1 MADTNRISTLIEN
14 QLPEFISTEYEN
26 FSKVVE
32 KYYEQLEV
40 RGQPVDVIQNITK
53 YRDIDFYE
61 KNLLKESTTLSVAI
75 DENASTLVVED
86 ATSFPKDNGYIK
98 IADEI
103 LFYQG
108 RTDTEFLN
116 VSRGVSGNTKL
127 GDLYESSTFVTTQS
141 APHGVGSNVQN
152 ISNLFLYAIVKN
164 FESDLLAAFPEKY
177 LKNAVDKRTLIKNIS
192 DFYKAKGTDKSI
204 KFIFN
209 TLISTDPLEVPEV
222 VNPSDFV
229 FKASTSDWVTTYSLK
244 VKVLSGN
251 VADIVGEQVIQDLDP
266 FDNSVGYASAF
277 VDNVFSINTID
288 GESLY
293 EVVLDTATLN
303 NTFSV
308 ASKTTLLKQVSG
320 SQGKGSRV
328 NVDSTLGWSKTGRF
342 LIGNEEFTY
351 LDKNVSQFVVESRS
365 ASNVHQPGAPVYS
378 FSTVTSGDVK
388 LLVLGVLY
396 NLSPKAALPYS
407 EVGDRLEI
415 KDSGFESRDPI
426 LFNKEDNQYIWDF
439 NNPNVSYTN
448 GLISSKLGDLNKNIS
463 AIYADENYYYICSS
477 SFPGRD
483 VLQTGNWDLRDQKT
497 LRLIRRAP
505 ETITESY
512 STTQR
517 DVGILVDGTLAFSHR
532 DFDQVIFGQIES
544 FNVDQQGDAYQDP
557 PFVLIDDVPGK
568 AVARLSGQVVDR
580 IESLDSSTYSG
591 NPEITITSGRNGTG
605 EAVVTFGR
613 ITSIKLTNAGEYY
626 STPPR
631 VVITD
636 TRGRGRFAN
645 YEAILND
652 DGTIKEFQMLDEGK
666 FYTKG
671 NVQVSIIPVGFGAVA
686 STNVVTWTKDRYN
699 KLQDELDNNNGYAF
713 VNYNSTRG
721 YGYGVTASPTRLRA
735 EKSDNG
741 STHSPILGFAYDGN
755 PIYGPYGF
763 SDPLDKDSAVSR
775 IRSGYHLNT
784 SRSGGPSQEIYP
796 LGTFIEDYEWRPST
810 DTGKLEVDENNGRF
824 CVTPEF
830 PRGRYCY
837 FMSIDGDGNPAFPY
851 ILGRSYYS
859 LPVDSNYNADLTQED
874 IPGFVQRLKVTSDAV
889 NGGDVIC
896 QINST
901 LDGNVSGVNIID
913 SPDTFRVNNDFIVND
928 YSTEGRDAAA
938 KVSSVIGK
946 NVTSIESKSLN
957 PPAQSKEVN
966 LIGLTATCYL
976 FEGDVITQV
985 GSDYTGV
992 VIGDVSNSTSF
1003 TISNVTGTFKEGA
1016 LLNSDSDIISILTT
1030 IDAVYTSGS
1039 TILLSDGDED
1049 TLATGRILEPVVNQ
1063 NSIKVEVLSGEFAIP
1078 EDATKE
1084 YFLQSTTLGDSV
1096 GNQLVSTRALS
1107 KNLDVFSVNTDVAM
1121 LTTSE
1126 PHNVGVGNEVTVDII
1141 PDEAQ
1146 TTTDYYVRKRFYQEL
1161 VLNEPGFGSSL
1172 KDTGIGK
1179 IDILNGGLGYS
1190 FPVGAVY
1197 NDVELIFFD
1206 QSKVRNGIG
1215 RPGDEDNARANIT
1228 IIADGSYGSVTK
1240 IEIIN
1245 KGENYIKG
1253 DLLTVADADLNRNPA
1268 ELSTQRLVAE
1278 VDHVGFAELNTDL
1291 YLNSVNKLSEND
1303 LIKID
1308 SEILKVVSIDSAN
1321 RIVQVLRG
1329 QEGTQIVN
1337 HYNGARVE
1345 SYNGVYRFNEDSRPL
1360 GEGINNPYVI
1370 SYDENT
1376 QRIVLAW
1383 DYASTSPIQ
1392 VTQSSVFQDDS
1403 TPRKSINIASIEPG
1417 ENRLEFSTL
1426 QDFSEFGTNVNIR
1439 IQKYYRYKFDTS
1451 HVSMLGVYLDFSASN
1466 NYNIFT
1472 EEKEVSGVQPGNA
1485 GSYVAITLGFG
1496 PNIPGVDRERFPVFF
1511 DTYYYF
1517 IKAGSDVNTDQAY
1530 LRVIDDPLTG
1540 KKDVLFTTPTKIVY
1554 GFGEIPEYEG
1564 RGELSYT
1571 TTAGFAE
1578 GKINSASLSN
1588 LGFGYKRLPIIEG
1601 VRVSDNNEPILE
1613 VFRDSITQSI
1623 IGIQVVEGGKGYV
1636 SPKAIVTNG
1645 DGTGARFN
1653 VVHDNGKILRVEVLD
1668 GGKGFTY
1675 DPVVS
1680 VYESAVTAYF
1690 ESSTIGQ
1697 PKDISIIQN
1706 GGSFH
1711 RDESIRS
1718 SYTSH
1723 LVCRIKELTDRPMP
1737 VGGRVEQRDAQD
1749 RLIFSARVS
1758 LNGYR
1763 KGSNILR
1770 LYQTKGVIDPELEL
1784 TADRGLTRVEVL
1796 DSFSTEFEPDI
1807 RSYYDNI
1814 GRFQSDRG
1822 KVGAST
1828 QRLPDSY
1835 YYQDFSYSIKSKTPI
1850 EIWRDL
1856 IKQTVH
1862 PAGFQLFGEVV
1873 IDSEQAV
1880 PMPKEQTPLT
1890 SVTYIEL
1897 PAKIAASEYKK
1908 TQVISSFVNVSSTNV
1923 RRGLGTVAINEYDT
1937 EGILSRELVLG
1948 EPFDGRY
1955 ATSADYV
1962 GSIRAITLPGDDN
1975 YANGSGTFA
1984 FTSVGTAFSVPTG
1997 EYGHWIK
2004 FKHISNSRN
2013 QPANGAYGGLGS
2025 TNNPPQA
2032 WDSNDNYN
2040 IFGNDEYET
2049 NSAGVFD
2056 ISKIFVMSIG
2066 YMHEFGT
2073 YPEDVNNI
2081 GNPEFGAFIRSSE
2094 PDFSKIAYN
2103 WKVGDQ
2109 VTFLVNAAT
2118 FVTVEITEVDAPAYS
2133 PTKGV
2138 IGDGNVLGTR
2148 KFNLFDKK
2156 TNLPYS
2162 PFNDQELFVTL
2173 NGVAQ
2178 EPGRS
2183 YRIVGSTIEFT
2194 NAPLGPQYPP
2204 TGENPDDIYTTE
2216 PTKFVCKS
2224 FKFKQD
2230 NYNTRYLKKIR
2241 DISPAFDGLRDE
2253 FPIYW
2258 EDGSIVKTDSNEN
2271 LLVFING
2278 ILQSAKE
2285 SVNEPLGNAYYI
2297 RRSDIATVTDS
2308 IVFSEPPRNF
2318 ADDIDPV
2325 PVQLDQ
2331 RESFF
2336 AYGVGNYDRY
2346 KIDDRLIPYRG
2357 TGPYLMFGEVDNR
2370 VKNVSDPEFVLVF
2383 VNGVLQAPDTYILN
2397 GPNIQFSGP
2406 LTKFVAETGE
2416 EVYDNVEMISLYG
2429 RNVPKTLTLYDFDRF
2444 SFRNEIVIDVELEDF
2459 GNAQGQVEYL
2469 AWQNSYT
2476 AFNPAVDKL
2485 LFTYDQNDEPQL
2497 IGKLQKIEFLE
2508 LVDGTTTG
2516 FTKPDVAAKKIR
2528 ITALNADNMIFDV
2541 NSFSPSANSDDES
2554 NSIRSIS
2561 ISENRDFSD
2570 AIGFNISNSVYSINW
2585 AYSVNDEGE
2594 RILIRDVASWLSGT
2608 EKGDEAYYEVF
2619 DLLADLLPG
2628 DQIQVDGEAEYR
2640 DVLAIPDTVQGRNF
2654 RLDTSAKYDH
2664 YGTIE
2669 VSNYNGIT
2677 RGEGLSVTTTIT
2689 DGVVTTVGFSD
2700 LEWNKRDLKLFF
2712 DTGILLQP
2720 TAYQYYN
2727 PPFIKFVPVDG
2738 NGGGAKAE
2746 VLVVGGQILDI
2757 KLIDGGSGYTQP
2769 PKAVVSRGYN
2779 VLRRPERLIST
2790 SYALEIGTK
2799 VSVAQSANT
2808 ITTQI
2813 TISGDGSVSNVFSI
2827 VSFGISG
2834 SVTPVQGD
2842 EIVEHIWPAAEEVG
2856 DEFIPLQG
2864 ETTSRRE
2871 EFGPRDLLA
2880 SNLIKNETLITCT
2893 IKGDVESI
2901 SNISP
2906 ALVGYGNNSAVD
2918 QIIVGIDKVITTP
2931 LAYFRGLKS
2940 GIGAFLDADLSPT
2953 ATIMYV
2959 NSTQLFASSGN
2970 LQVGR
2975 EVVGYGRKLGDRF
2988 LDLKRGLQGTLP
3000 QQHFAGDYFRTM
3012 PEVRII
3018 EAGPRTIVTTSE
3030 VSRSEYVETTL
3041 TAQMQITAEATILDG
3056 PSQPPIEIQ
3065 TFKEFSAEFDEGRVV
3080 TIVEV
3085 SAQIAERVVTLTEK
3099 SVASSGE
3106 SVSAGVNVVQSITD
3120 VTMPADE
3127 QGVTQINEQFQIQLD
3142 PSIIEIGK
3150 EILIKP
3156 DASTPQVRMSE
3167 SVISLASTF
3176 SVTREDV
3183 DQSSVAMPEQE
3194 FLDVLTEQFQIQL
3207 EPSIVNVGKEVII
3220 KPDASTPQVRMSE
3233 SVVSVAVVAGE
3244 TIDAHS
3250 VAVPEQ
3256 EPLDLLTEVV
3266 QVVLTHEVVVT
3277 AEPMAIP
3284 TLSSTIVDMG
3294 ATSVETASQI
3304 NLTEIST
3311 IAETTRVI
3319 SSIVENTI
3327 YNGNLEIAPVSAPPG
3342 TDPGGL
3348 NSPIPVA
3355 SILGTETAIVARMH
3369 GTATEVVITANHL
3382 PLVDGKPK
3390 PADIMLNR
3398 EMGVID
3404 FFEELVVLEASIV
3417 TRN

>member
-14 QLPEFISTEYEN
+14 QLPEFIATEYEN
-26 FSKVVE
+26 FSKVIE

-40 RGQPVDVIQNITK
+40 RGQPIDVIQNITK
-53 YRDIDFYE
+53 YRDVDFYE
-61 KNLLKESTTLSVAI
+61 KNLLKESTTLSVSV
-75 DENASTLVVED
+75 DESGSTIVVED

-98 IADEI
+98 ISDEI

-127 GDLYESSTFVTTQS
+127 GDLYESSTFVTTQ
-141 APHGVGSNVQN
+141 AAAHGVGSNVQN

-164 FESDLLAAFPEKY
+164 FESDLLSAFPEKY
-177 LKNAVDKRTLIKNIS
+177 LKDAVDKRTLIKNIS
-192 DFYKAKGTDKSI
+192 DFYKEKGTDRSI

-209 TLISTDPLEVPEV
+209 TLISKDPLEVPEV
-222 VNPSDFV
+222 VNPSNFV
-229 FKASTSDWVTTYSLK
+229 FKASTSDWITTYALK

-251 VADIVGEQVIQDLDP
+251 PLDIIGEQIIQELDP

-277 VDNVFSINTID
+277 VDNVFATNSID
-288 GESLY
+288 GEQLY
-293 EVVLDTATLN
+293 QIVLDTASLN

-308 ASKTTLLKQVSG
+308 ASKTTLTKQITG
-320 SQGKGSRV
+320 SQGNGTRV
-328 NVDSTLGWSKTGRF
+328 SVDSTLGWRKTGRF

-351 LDKNVSQFVVESRS
+351 LDKNVSQFVIETRN
-365 ASNVHQPGAPVYS
+365 ASNVHSPGESVYS
-378 FSTVTSGDVK
+378 FSTITSGNVK

-396 NLSPKAALPYS
+396 NLAPKAGLPYS

-426 LFNKEDNQYIWDF
+426 LFSKESNDYIWDF
-439 NNPNVSYTN
+439 TNPNVSYTN
-448 GLISSKLGDLNKNIS
+448 GNIVSKLGDLNKNIN

-483 VLQTGNWDLRDQKT
+483 ILQEGNWNLKDQKT
-497 LRLIRRAP
+497 LRLIRKAP

-512 STTQR
+512 ATTQR
-517 DVGILVDGTLAFSHR
+517 DVGILIDGTLAFSHR
-532 DFDQVIFGQIES
+532 DFEQIIFGNIES
-544 FNVDQQGDAYQDP
+544 FNIVDQGDAYQDP
-557 PFVLIDDVPGK
+557 PIVLIDNVPGK
-568 AVARLSGQVVDR
+568 AVTRLSGRVVDR
-580 IESLDSSTYSG
+580 IESLDNSSYSG

-613 ITSIKLTNAGEYY
+613 VTSIKLTNPGEYY

-636 TRGRGRFAN
+636 TRGRGRFAS
-645 YEAILND
+645 YETILND
-652 DGTIKEFQMLDEGK
+652 DGTIKEFEMLDEGK

-671 NVQVSIIPVGFGAVA
+671 NVIVNIVSVGFGGVA
-686 STNVVTWTKDRYN
+686 STNVKTWTKDRYN
-699 KLQDELDNNNGYAF
+699 KLQEELDNNNGYAF

-721 YGYGVTASPTRLRA
+721 FGYGVTASPTQLRA
-735 EKSDNG
+735 EKNDNG
-741 STHSPILGFAYDGN
+741 SKHSPILGFAYDGN

-763 SDPLDKDSAVSR
+763 SDPLDKGSVVSR
-775 IRSGYHLNT
+775 IRSGYHLKS
-784 SRSGGPSQEIYP
+784 SRSGGPSLDVYP
-796 LGTFIEDYEWRPST
+796 LGIFIEDYEWRPST

-830 PRGRYCY
+830 PRGRFCY
-837 FMSIDGDGNPAFPY
+837 FMSIDGDNNPAFPY

-874 IPGFVQRLKVTSDAV
+874 IPGFVQRLKTTSDAV

-896 QINST
+896 KVNST
-901 LDGNVSGVNIID
+901 LDGSVSGVNIID
-913 SPDTFRVNNDFIVND
+913 SPNTFRVNNEFIVNNNN
-928 YSTEGRDAAA
+928 TEGSDASA
-938 KVSSVIGK
+938 KVASVIGK
-946 NVTSIESKSLN
+946 DVTSIESKSLN
-957 PPAQSKEVN
+957 PPVQSKEVN
-966 LIGLTATCYL
+966 LVGLTATCYL

-992 VIGDVSNSTSF
+992 VIGNISNSISF
-1003 TISNVTGTFKEGA
+1003 AISNVDGTYKEGA
-1016 LLNSDSDIISILTT
+1016 RLNSDSNIISILTT
-1030 IDAVYTSGS
+1030 IDATYTSGS
-1039 TILLSDGDED
+1039 TILLSDGDESV
-1049 TLATGRILEPVVNQ
+1049 LATGRILEPVVNQ

-1078 EDATKE
+1078 EDSTKD

-1096 GNQLVSTRALS
+1096 GNQLVIYRSLS
-1107 KNLDVFSVNTDVAM
+1107 KDLEVFSVNSDVAM

-1126 PHNVGVGNEVTVDII
+1126 PHNVGVGNDVTIDVI
-1141 PDEAQ
+1141 PNEAD

-1161 VLNEPGFGSSL
+1161 VLNPPGFGSSL

-1179 IDILNGGLGYS
+1179 IDILNGGLGYL

-1206 QSKVRNGIG
+1206 QSKVRTGIG

-1240 IEIIN
+1240 IELIN
-1245 KGENYIKG
+1245 KGKNYIKG
-1253 DLLTVADADLNRNPA
+1253 DLLTIADADLDRDPS
-1268 ELSTQRLVAE
+1268 EISTQRVVAE

-1337 HYNGARVE
+1337 HYNSASVE

-1370 SYDENT
+1370 SYEETT

-1383 DYASTSPIQ
+1383 DYGSTSPIQ

-1426 QDFSEFGTNVNIR
+1426 EDFSNFGTNVNIR

-1451 HVSMLGVYLDFSASN
+1451 HISMLGVYLDFSASN

-1472 EEKEVSGVQPGNA
+1472 EEKEVSGVQPGNV
-1485 GSYVAITLGFG
+1485 GSFVAITLGFG

-1517 IKAGSDVNTDQAY
+1517 IKAGSDVSTDSAY

-1540 KKDVLFTTPTKIVY
+1540 ENEVLFTTPTKIVY
-1554 GFGEIPEYEG
+1554 GFTEIPEYEG

-1578 GKINSASLSN
+1578 GKINSVSLSN

-1601 VRVSDNNEPILE
+1601 VRVSDNNEPTLE
-1613 VFRDSITQSI
+1613 VFRDSITKTLV
-1623 IGIQVVEGGKGYV
+1623 GVQVLTGGKGYI

-1645 DGTGARFN
+1645 DGTGAKFN

-1675 DPVVS
+1675 DPIIS
-1680 VYESAVTAYF
+1680 VYESNVTSYF
-1690 ESSTIGQ
+1690 ESTTIGQ
-1697 PKDISIIQN
+1697 PKDISIVQN

-1718 SYTSH
+1718 SYRSH
-1723 LVCRIKELTDRPMP
+1723 LVCMIKELTDRPMP
-1737 VGGRVEQRDAQD
+1737 VGGRVEQRDSQN

-1758 LNGYR
+1758 INGYR

-1770 LYQTKGVIDPELEL
+1770 LYQTSGIIDPDLEL
-1784 TADRGLTRVEVL
+1784 VADRGLTRVIVL
-1796 DSFSTEFEPDI
+1796 DSFFTEFEPDI

-1822 KVGAST
+1822 KVGSST

-1923 RRGLGTVAINEYDT
+1923 RRGVGSVAINEYDT
-1937 EGILSRELVLG
+1937 EGILARELVLG

-1955 ATSADYV
+1955 ASDVDYI
-1962 GSIRAITLPGDDN
+1962 GSIKSIAKPGDDT
-1975 YANGSGTFA
+1975 ANQGSGTFA
-1984 FTSVGTAFSVPTG
+1984 YTG
-1997 EYGHWIK
+1997 NGSSILIPSGFYGHWIK
-2004 FKHISNSRN
+2004 LKMISNSKN
-2013 QPANGAYGGLGS
+2013 QPAIVPFTGS
-2025 TNNPPQA
+2025 GSAAQA
-2032 WDSNDNYN
+2032 WDSNDNYT
-2040 IFGNDEYET
+2040 FLSNDEYET

-2056 ISKIFVMSIG
+2056 LTKISRMKIGFLFG
-2066 YMHEFGT
+2066 FGEFAIDQPST
-2073 YPEDVNNI
+2073 YR
-2081 GNPEFGAFIRSSE
+2081 FGALIESSE
-2094 PDFSKIAYN
+2094 SDFSKIASDFR
-2103 WKVGDQ
+2103 VGDQ
-2109 VTFLVNAAT
+2109 ITFLENAAT
-2118 FVTVEITEVDAPAYS
+2118 FITVEIEEVSAPAYS

-2138 IGDGNVLGTR
+2138 IGDGNILGTR
-2148 KFNLFDKK
+2148 TFNIFDKK
-2156 TNLPYS
+2156 TNLPYT
-2162 PFNDQELFVTL
+2162 PFNNQELFLTL

-2178 EPGRS
+2178 EPGKS
-2183 YRIVGSTIEFT
+2183 YKVIGNTIQFS
-2194 NAPLGPQYPP
+2194 NAPLGPQYPK
-2204 TGENPDDIYTTE
+2204 TGENPDDTYTTDT
-2216 PTKFVCKS
+2216 TKFVCKS

-2241 DISPAFDGLRDE
+2241 DISPAFDGRRDE
-2253 FPIYW
+2253 FPIFW

-2285 SVNEPLGNAYYI
+2285 NVNEPLGNAYYI
-2297 RRSDIATVTDS
+2297 RRSNISSVTDTL
-2308 IVFSEPPRNF
+2308 VFAEPPRNF

-2331 RESFF
+2331 RETFF

-2383 VNGVLQAPDTYILN
+2383 VDGVLQAPDTYILN
-2397 GPNIQFSGP
+2397 GPNIRFSGP
-2406 LTKFVAETGE
+2406 LSKYVSDTGE
-2416 EVYDNVEMISLYG
+2416 SISNKVEMISLYG
-2429 RNVPKTLTLYDFDRF
+2429 RNVPKTLTVYDFDRF
-2444 SFRNEIVIDVELEDF
+2444 SFRNEITIDVELEDF
-2459 GNAQGQVEYL
+2459 SNAQGQVEYL
-2469 AWQNSYT
+2469 TWQNSYT
-2476 AFNPAVDKL
+2476 ALDPSVDKII
-2485 LFTYDQNDEPQL
+2485 FTYDQDNNPQL
-2497 IGKLQKIEFLE
+2497 IGKVQKIEFIE
-2508 LVDGTTTG
+2508 LLDGTTNG
-2516 FTKPDVAAKKIR
+2516 FTKTDVAAKKLR
-2528 ITALNADNMIFDV
+2528 ITALNADNVIFDV
-2541 NSFSPSANSDDES
+2541 NSFSPAANSDDES
-2554 NSIRSIS
+2554 NSIRSIA
-2561 ISENRDFSD
+2561 ITENRDFSD
-2570 AIGFNISNSVYSINW
+2570 SISFNITNSVYSINW
-2585 AYSVNDEGE
+2585 AYSVDDEGE

-2608 EKGDEAYYEVF
+2608 EKGNEAYYEVF
-2619 DLLADLLPG
+2619 DMLADILPG

-2640 DVLAIPDTVQGRNF
+2640 NILDIPNQVKGRNF
-2654 RLDTSAKYDH
+2654 RLDSSAKYDH
-2664 YGTIE
+2664 YGTID
-2669 VSNYNGIT
+2669 VTNYNGIT
-2677 RGEGLSVTTTIT
+2677 RGEGLSVTTTVT
-2689 DGVVTTVGFSD
+2689 DGVVTSIGFSD

-2738 NGGGAKAE
+2738 KGGGAKAE
-2746 VLVVGGQILDI
+2746 VLVIGGQILDI
-2757 KLIDGGSGYTQP
+2757 KLVDGGSGYTQP

-2779 VLRRPERLIST
+2779 VIRKPERLIST
-2790 SYALEIGTK
+2790 LYSLEIGTE
-2799 VSVAQSANT
+2799 VSVRQQNT
-2808 ITTQI
+2808 FTTQI
-2813 TISGDGSVSNVFSI
+2813 TISGDGALSSIFSI
-2827 VSFGISG
+2827 ISFGIAG
-2834 SVTPVQGD
+2834 SVKPVDSD
-2842 EIVEHIWPAAEEVG
+2842 EIVEHVWPVAAEAG

-2893 IKGDVESI
+2893 IKGDTESI

-2906 ALVGYGNNSAVD
+2906 TLLNNKSAVD
-2918 QIIVGIDKVITTP
+2918 ELIIGIDKVITTP
-2931 LAYFRGLKS
+2931 LAYFRGLRS
-2940 GIGAFLDADLSPT
+2940 SIGAALDADLSPT
-2953 ATIMYV
+2953 ATILYT
-2959 NSTQLFASSGN
+2959 NSTQLFMSSGN

-2975 EVVGYGRKLGDRF
+2975 EVVSYGRKLDDRF
-2988 LDLKRGLQGTLP
+2988 LDLKRGLLGTLP
-3000 QQHFAGDYFRTM
+3000 QQHFAGDFFRTM
-3012 PEVRII
+3012 PDVRII
-3018 EAGPRTIVTTSE
+3018 EAGPRTIITTSQ
-3030 VSRSEYVETTL
+3030 VSRSEYTETTL
-3041 TAQMQITAEATILDG
+3041 TAQIQILAEATILDG

-3065 TFKEFSAEFDEGRVV
+3065 TFKEFSTEFDEGRIV
-3080 TIVEV
+3080 TITQV
-3085 SAQIAERVVTLTEK
+3085 SAQIAEKIVTLTEK
-3099 SVASSGE
+3099 SVASAIE
-3106 SVSAGVNVVQSITD
+3106 SVSAGVNVLQSISD
-3120 VTMPADE
+3120 VTMPAEE
-3127 QGVTQINEQFQIQLD
+3127 QGIDQITEQFQIQLD
-3142 PSIIEIGK
+3142 PSIIAIGK
-3150 EILIKP
+3150 EIIIKP

-3167 SVISLASTF
+3167 SVISLAATF
-3176 SVTREDV
+3176 SVNREDV
-3183 DQSSVAMPEQE
+3183 GQSSVAMPEQE
-3194 FLDVLTEQFQIQL
+3194 FLDLLTEQFQIQL
-3207 EPSIVNVGKEVII
+3207 DPSIIAVGKEIII
-3220 KPDASTPQVRMSE
+3220 KPDDSISQVGMSE
-3233 SVVSVAVVAGE
+3233 SVVSVAAAVGE
-3244 TIDAHS
+3244 TIDSYS
-3250 VAVPEQ
+3250 V
-3256 EPLDLLTEVV
+3256 
-3266 QVVLTHEVVVT
+3266 
-3277 AEPMAIP
+3277 
-3284 TLSSTIVDMG
+3284 SIV
-3294 ATSVETASQI
+3294 
-3304 NLTEIST
+3304 
-3311 IAETTRVI
+3311 ETTRVI
-3319 SSIVENTI
+3319 SSIFEQSI
-3327 YNGNLEIAPVSAPPG
+3327 FNGQIAISPVSVPPG

-3355 SILGTETAIVARMH
+3355 SILGTETAILARMH
-3369 GTATEVVITANHL
+3369 GTSTEVIITANHL
-3382 PLVDGKPK
+3382 PLVNGKPK
-3390 PADIMLNR
+3390 SADIMLNR

-3404 FFEELVVLEASIV
+3404 FFEELVVLETTVV

>member
-61 KNLLKESTTLSVAI
+61 KNLLKESTSLSVAI
-75 DENASTLVVED
+75 DENSSTLVVED

-98 IADEI
+98 IGDEI

-141 APHGVGSNVQN
+141 APHGVGANVQN

-244 VKVLSGN
+244 VKVLSGDPTN
-251 VADIVGEQVIQDLDP
+251 IIGEQVIQELDP
-266 FDNSVGYASAF
+266 FDSSVGYASAF

-288 GESLY
+288 GERLY

-320 SQGKGSRV
+320 SQGNGTRV

-351 LDKNVSQFVVESRS
+351 LDKNVSQFVIETRS
-365 ASNVHQPGAPVYS
+365 ASNVHQPGESVYS

-415 KDSGFESRDPI
+415 QDSGFESRDPI
-426 LFNKEDNQYIWDF
+426 LFNKEVNEYIWNF
-439 NNPNVSYTN
+439 TNPNVSYTN

-483 VLQTGNWDLRDQKT
+483 ILQSGDWDLRDQKT

-512 STTQR
+512 ATTQR

-557 PFVLIDDVPGK
+557 PFVLIDNVPGK
-568 AVARLSGQVVDR
+568 AIARMSGQVVDR
-580 IESLDSSTYSG
+580 IESLDNSTYSG
-591 NPEITITSGRNGTG
+591 NPEVTITSGRNGAG

-613 ITSIKLTNAGEYY
+613 ITSIKVTNPGEYY

-671 NVQVSIIPVGFGAVA
+671 NVQVSIVPVGFGAVA

-735 EKSDNG
+735 ELGDNG

-763 SDPLDKDSAVSR
+763 SDPLDKDSAVSK
-775 IRSGYHLNT
+775 ISSGYHLKS
-784 SRSGGPSQEIYP
+784 SRSGGPSLDIYP

-810 DTGKLEVDENNGRF
+810 ETGKLEVDENNGRF

-859 LPVDSNYNADLTQED
+859 LPVDSNYNADLSQED

-896 QINST
+896 QVNST

-913 SPDTFRVNNDFIVND
+913 SPDTFKVNSDFIIND
-928 YSTEGRDAAA
+928 YNTEGGDAAA
-938 KVSSVIGK
+938 KVSSVTGK

-985 GSDYTGV
+985 GSDYTGI
-992 VIGDVSNSTSF
+992 VIGDISNSTSF
-1003 TISNVTGTFKEGA
+1003 AIGNVTGTFKEGA
-1016 LLNSDSDIISILTT
+1016 KLNSDSDIISILTT

-1107 KNLDVFSVNTDVAM
+1107 KDLDVFSVNTDVAM

-1206 QSKVRNGIG
+1206 QSKVRTGIG

-1228 IIADGSYGSVTK
+1228 IVADGSYGSVTK

-1245 KGENYIKG
+1245 KGKNYIKG
-1253 DLLTVADADLNRNPA
+1253 DLLTVADADLDRNPN
-1268 ELSTQRLVAE
+1268 EISTQRLAAE

-1337 HYNGARVE
+1337 HYNSARVE

-1383 DYASTSPIQ
+1383 DYESPNPVQ

-1451 HVSMLGVYLDFSASN
+1451 HISMLGVYLDFSASN

-1472 EEKEVSGVQPGNA
+1472 EEKEVSGIQPGNA
-1485 GSYVAITLGFG
+1485 GSYVAITLGVG
-1496 PNIPGVDRERFPVFF
+1496 PNIPGVDRERFPVYF

-1540 KKDVLFTTPTKIVY
+1540 KKNVLFTTPTKIVY
-1554 GFGEIPEYEG
+1554 EFGETPEYEG

-1578 GKINSASLSN
+1578 GKINSATLTN

-1601 VRVSDNNEPILE
+1601 VRVSDNNEPILN
-1613 VFRDSITQSI
+1613 VFRDSITQSL
-1623 IGIQVVEGGKGYV
+1623 IGVEVLEGGQGYI

-1675 DPVVS
+1675 DPIIS
-1680 VYESAVTAYF
+1680 VYESSVTAYF
-1690 ESSTIGQ
+1690 ESDTIGQ
-1697 PKDISIIQN
+1697 PKDISIVQN

-1718 SYTSH
+1718 SYRSH

-1737 VGGRVEQRDAQD
+1737 IGGRVEQRDAQD

-1796 DSFSTEFEPDI
+1796 DSFFTEFEPDI

-1955 ATSADYV
+1955 ATSDDYV
-1962 GSIRAITLPGDDN
+1962 GSIKSITKPGDNTFDTIAYVSLGTGIN
-1975 YANGSGTFA
+1975 IPLGSYA
-1984 FTSVGTAFSVPTG
+1984 
-1997 EYGHWIK
+1997 HWVK
-2004 FKHISNSRN
+2004 FKHVSNSRN
-2013 QPANGAYGGLGS
+2013 QPAVGPFIGAGIS
-2025 TNNPPQA
+2025 PAQA
-2032 WDSNDNYN
+2032 WEDSDNY
-2040 IFGNDEYET
+2040 FLLDDDEYET
-2049 NSAGVFD
+2049 NSPGVFD
-2056 ISKIFVMSIG
+2056 LTKITRMYIG
-2066 YMHEFGT
+2066 YMFPFGE
-2073 YPEDVNNI
+2073 YDINPDADV
-2081 GNPEFGAFIRSSE
+2081 PTEFGAVIESTES
-2094 PDFSKIAYN
+2094 DFSNIAYN
-2103 WKVGDQ
+2103 WRVGDQ
-2109 VTFLVNAAT
+2109 VTFFSNAAT

-2156 TNLPYS
+2156 TNLPYT

-2183 YRIVGSTIEFT
+2183 YRVVGNTIEFT

-2204 TGENPDDIYTTE
+2204 TGENPDDTYTTE

-2416 EVYDNVEMISLYG
+2416 EVYDNVEMVSLYG

-2444 SFRNEIVIDVELEDF
+2444 SFRNEIVIDIELEDLSDV
-2459 GNAQGQVEYL
+2459 QGQVEYL
-2469 AWQNSYT
+2469 TWQNSYT
-2476 AFNPAVDKL
+2476 ALNPAVDKL
-2485 LFTYDQNDEPQL
+2485 LFAYDQNDEPQL

-2516 FTKPDVAAKKIR
+2516 FTKPNVAAKKIR

-2570 AIGFNISNSVYSINW
+2570 AIGFNIANSVYSINW
-2585 AYSVNDEGE
+2585 AYSVDDEGE

-2640 DVLAIPDTVQGRNF
+2640 DVFAIPDVVKGRNF

-2779 VLRRPERLIST
+2779 VIRKPERLIST
-2790 SYALEIGTK
+2790 SYVLDIGSQANAAQPRTAL
-2799 VSVAQSANT
+2799 
-2808 ITTQI
+2808 TTQI

-2827 VSFGISG
+2827 VSFGVAG

-2842 EIVEHIWPAAEEVG
+2842 EIVDHIWPAAEQVG
-2856 DEFIPLQG
+2856 DEFVPLQG
-2864 ETTSRRE
+2864 QVTTRRE
-2871 EFGPRDLLA
+2871 EFGPQDLLA

-2906 ALVGYGNNSAVD
+2906 VLQGYNGDSAVD
-2918 QIIVGIDKVITTP
+2918 QIVVGIDKVITTP

-2940 GIGAFLDADLSPT
+2940 GIGSFLDADLSPT

-3012 PEVRII
+3012 PDVRII

-3099 SVASSGE
+3099 SVASSGK

-3120 VTMPADE
+3120 VTIPTEE
-3127 QGVTQINEQFQIQLD
+3127 QGIDEITEQFQIQLE
-3142 PSIIEIGK
+3142 PSIISIGK
-3150 EILIKP
+3150 EVLIKP

-3167 SVISLASTF
+3167 SVITLASTF

-3194 FLDVLTEQFQIQL
+3194 FLDVLTEQLQIQDQV
-3207 EPSIVNVGKEVII
+3207 SIISIGKEVLI

-3233 SVVSVAVVAGE
+3233 
-3244 TIDAHS
+3244 
-3250 VAVPEQ
+3250 
-3256 EPLDLLTEVV
+3256 
-3266 QVVLTHEVVVT
+3266 
-3277 AEPMAIP
+3277 
-3284 TLSSTIVDMG
+3284 
-3294 ATSVETASQI
+3294 TSVETSCQI
-3304 NLTEIST
+3304 NLTEVNT
-3311 IAETTRVI
+3311 IAETTRAI
-3319 SSIVENTI
+3319 STI
-3327 YNGNLEIAPVSAPPG
+3327 IEKAEFIGELTSAPVTVPPG

-3355 SILGTETAIVARMH
+3355 SILGTETAIMARMH
-3369 GTATEVVITANHL
+3369 GTATEAIVTTNHL
-3382 PLVDGKPK
+3382 PIIDGVPK

-3398 EMGVID
+3398 EMGVVD
-3404 FFEELVVLEASIV
+3404 FFEELVVLEATVV

>member
-14 QLPEFISTEYEN
+14 QLPEFIATEYEN
-26 FSKVVE
+26 FSKVIE

-61 KNLLKESTTLSVAI
+61 KNLLKESTTLSVSV
-75 DENASTLVVED
+75 DESSSTIVVED

-98 IADEI
+98 ISDEI

-127 GDLYESSTFVTTQS
+127 GDLYESTTFVTTQA
-141 APHGVGSNVQN
+141 APHGAGSSVQN

-164 FESDLLAAFPEKY
+164 FESDLLSAFPEKY
-177 LKNAVDKRTLIKNIS
+177 LKNSVDKRTLIKNIS
-192 DFYKAKGTDKSI
+192 DFYKEKGTDRSI

-209 TLISTDPLEVPEV
+209 TLISKDPLEVPEV
-222 VNPSDFV
+222 VNPSNFV
-229 FKASTSDWVTTYSLK
+229 FKASTSDWITTYALK

-251 VADIVGEQVIQDLDP
+251 PLDIIGEQIIQELDP
-266 FDNSVGYASAF
+266 FDSNVGYASAF
-277 VDNVFSINTID
+277 VDNVFATSTID
-288 GESLY
+288 GEQLY
-293 EVVLDTATLN
+293 QVVLDTASLN

-308 ASKTTLLKQVSG
+308 ASKTTLTKQVTG
-320 SQGKGSRV
+320 SQGNGTRV

-342 LIGNEEFTY
+342 LIGNEEFRY
-351 LDKNVSQFVVESRS
+351 LDKNVSQFTIESRS
-365 ASNVHQPGAPVYS
+365 ASNVHSPGESVYS
-378 FSTVTSGDVK
+378 FSTITSGDVK

-396 NLSPKAALPYS
+396 NLAPKAALPYS

-415 KDSGFESRDPI
+415 RDSGFESRDPI
-426 LFNKEDNQYIWDF
+426 LFSKASNDYIWDF
-439 NNPNVSYTN
+439 TNPNVSYTN
-448 GLISSKLGDLNKNIS
+448 GNIVSKLDDLNKNIN

-483 VLQTGNWDLRDQKT
+483 ILQEGNWNLKDQKT
-497 LRLIRRAP
+497 LRLIRKAP

-512 STTQR
+512 PTTQR
-517 DVGILVDGTLAFSHR
+517 DVGILTDGTLAFSHR
-532 DFDQVIFGQIES
+532 DFEQIIFGNIES
-544 FNVDQQGDAYQDP
+544 FNIVNQGDAYQDP
-557 PFVLIDDVPGK
+557 PIVLIDNVPGK
-568 AVARLSGQVVDR
+568 AVTRLSGRVVDR
-580 IESLDSSTYSG
+580 IESLDNSSYSG
-591 NPEITITSGRNGTG
+591 NPEITITSGRNGSG

-613 ITSIKLTNAGEYY
+613 ITSIKLTNPGEYY
-626 STPPR
+626 TTPPR
-631 VVITD
+631 VVVTD
-636 TRGRGRFAN
+636 TRGRGRFAS
-645 YEAILND
+645 YETILND
-652 DGTIKEFQMLDEGK
+652 DGTIKEFKMLDEGK

-671 NVQVSIIPVGFGAVA
+671 NVIVNIVSIGFGGVA
-686 STNVVTWTKDRYN
+686 STNVKTWTKDRYK
-699 KLQDELDNNNGYAF
+699 KLQENVDSNNGYAF

-721 YGYGVTASPTRLRA
+721 FGYGVIASPTQLRA
-735 EKSDNG
+735 EKGDNG
-741 STHSPILGFAYDGN
+741 SNHSPILGFAYDGN

-763 SDPLDKDSAVSR
+763 SDPLDKDSVVSR
-775 IRSGYHLNT
+775 IRSGYHLKS
-784 SRSGGPSQEIYP
+784 SRSGGPNLDIYP
-796 LGTFIEDYEWRPST
+796 LGVFIEDYEWRPST

-830 PRGRYCY
+830 PRGRFCY
-837 FMSIDGDGNPAFPY
+837 FMSIDGNDNPAFPY

-874 IPGFVQRLKVTSDAV
+874 IPGFVQRLKTTSNAV

-896 QINST
+896 KVNST

-913 SPDTFRVNNDFIVND
+913 SPDTFRVNNDFIVNND
-928 YSTEGRDAAA
+928 NTEGGDAAA
-938 KVSSVIGK
+938 KVSSVTGK

-976 FEGDVITQV
+976 FEGDVVTQV
-985 GSDYTGV
+985 GSDYTGI
-992 VIGDVSNSTSF
+992 VIGDISNSTSF
-1003 TISNVTGTFKEGA
+1003 AISNVTGTFKESA
-1016 LLNSDSDIISILTT
+1016 KLNSDSNIISILTT
-1030 IDAVYTSGS
+1030 IDATYTSGS
-1039 TILLSDGDED
+1039 TILLSDGDESV
-1049 TLATGRILEPVVNQ
+1049 LATGRILEPVVNQ

-1078 EDATKE
+1078 EDSTKD

-1096 GNQLVSTRALS
+1096 GNQLVSYRSLS
-1107 KNLDVFSVNTDVAM
+1107 KDLEVFSVNSDVAM

-1126 PHNVGVGNEVTVDII
+1126 PHNVGVGNDVTIDII
-1141 PDEAQ
+1141 PNEAD

-1161 VLNEPGFGSSL
+1161 VLNPPGFGSSL

-1179 IDILNGGLGYS
+1179 IDILNGGLGYL

-1206 QSKVRNGIG
+1206 QSKVRTDIG
-1215 RPGDEDNARANIT
+1215 RPGDADNARANIT

-1240 IEIIN
+1240 IEFTS

-1253 DLLTVADADLNRNPA
+1253 DLLTVADADLDRNPG
-1268 ELSTQRLVAE
+1268 EISTQRVVAE

-1291 YLNSVNKLSEND
+1291 FLNSVNKLSEND

-1337 HYNGARVE
+1337 HYNSARVE
-1345 SYNGVYRFNEDSRPL
+1345 SYDGVYRFNEDSRPL

-1370 SYDENT
+1370 SYDETT

-1383 DYASTSPIQ
+1383 DYGSTSPIQ

-1403 TPRKSINIASIEPG
+1403 TPRKSINVASIEPG

-1426 QDFSEFGTNVNIR
+1426 EDFSNFGTNVNIR

-1451 HVSMLGVYLDFSASN
+1451 HISMLGVYLDFSASN

-1472 EEKEVSGVQPGNA
+1472 EEKEVSGVQPGNV
-1485 GSYVAITLGFG
+1485 GSFVAITLGFG

-1517 IKAGSDVNTDQAY
+1517 IKAGSDVSTDSAY

-1540 KKDVLFTTPTKIVY
+1540 KNEVLFTTPTKIVY
-1554 GFGEIPEYEG
+1554 GFTEIPEYEG

-1588 LGFGYKRLPIIEG
+1588 LGFGYKRLPVIEG
-1601 VRVSDNNEPILE
+1601 VRVSDNNEPTLK
-1613 VFRDSITQSI
+1613 VFRDSITKTLV
-1623 IGIQVVEGGKGYV
+1623 GVQVLTGGKGYI

-1645 DGTGARFN
+1645 DGTGAKFN

-1675 DPVVS
+1675 DPIIS
-1680 VYESAVTAYF
+1680 VYESNVTSYF
-1690 ESSTIGQ
+1690 ESTTIGQ
-1697 PKDISIIQN
+1697 PKDISIVQN

-1718 SYTSH
+1718 SYRSH
-1723 LVCRIKELTDRPMP
+1723 LVCMIKELTDRPMP
-1737 VGGRVEQRDAQD
+1737 VGGRVEQRDSQN

-1758 LNGYR
+1758 INGYR

-1770 LYQTKGVIDPELEL
+1770 LYQTSGIIDPELEL
-1784 TADRGLTRVEVL
+1784 TADRGLTRVKIL
-1796 DSFSTEFEPDI
+1796 DSFFTEFEPDI

-1822 KVGAST
+1822 KVGSST

-1923 RRGLGTVAINEYDT
+1923 RRGLGSVAINEYDT
-1937 EGILSRELVLG
+1937 EGILARELVLG

-1955 ATSADYV
+1955 ASDVDFV
-1962 GSIRAITLPGDDN
+1962 GPIKAITRSSIDDFSLAWTGFQGFQSVIN
-1975 YANGSGTFA
+1975 EYA
-1984 FTSVGTAFSVPTG
+1984 
-1997 EYGHWIK
+1997 HWIK
-2004 FKHISNSRN
+2004 FKMISNSKN
-2013 QPANGAYGGLGS
+2013 QPAIAPYINSESPAQAWEASDNYFITSGSEVEINGAGSFDLTKINKMYIGFLFEFGEFFTDSEFDNSS
-2025 TNNPPQA
+2025 TN
-2032 WDSNDNYN
+2032 
-2040 IFGNDEYET
+2040 
-2049 NSAGVFD
+2049 GVFGAL
-2056 ISKIFVMSIG
+2056 IG
-2066 YMHEFGT
+2066 SNE
-2073 YPEDVNNI
+2073 
-2081 GNPEFGAFIRSSE
+2081 S
-2094 PDFSKIAYN
+2094 DFSKIASDFR
-2103 WKVGDQ
+2103 VGDQ
-2109 VTFLVNAAT
+2109 ITFLENAAT
-2118 FVTVEITEVDAPAYS
+2118 FITVEIEEVNAPAYS

-2138 IGDGNVLGTR
+2138 IGDGNILGTR

-2156 TNLPYS
+2156 SNLPYT
-2162 PFNDQELFVTL
+2162 PFNNQELFVTL

-2183 YRIVGSTIEFT
+2183 YRVNGNTIEFS
-2194 NAPLGPQYPP
+2194 NAPLGPQYPK
-2204 TGENPDDIYTTE
+2204 TGENPDDTYTTDS
-2216 PTKFVCKS
+2216 TKFVCKS

-2241 DISPAFDGLRDE
+2241 DISPAFDGRRDE

-2285 SVNEPLGNAYYI
+2285 NVNEPLGNAYYI
-2297 RRSDIATVTDS
+2297 RRSNISSVTDTL
-2308 IVFSEPPRNF
+2308 VFAEPPRNF

-2331 RESFF
+2331 RETFF
-2336 AYGVGNYDRY
+2336 AYSVGNYDRY

-2370 VKNVSDPEFVLVF
+2370 VKNVSDSEFVLVF
-2383 VNGVLQAPDTYILN
+2383 VDGVLQAPDTYILN
-2397 GPNIQFSGP
+2397 GPNIRFSGP
-2406 LTKFVAETGE
+2406 LTKYVSDTGE
-2416 EVYDNVEMISLYG
+2416 SVSNKVEMISLYG
-2429 RNVPKTLTLYDFDRF
+2429 RNVPKTLTVYDFDRF

-2459 GNAQGQVEYL
+2459 SNAQGQVEYL
-2469 AWQNSYT
+2469 TWQNSYT
-2476 AFNPAVDKL
+2476 ALDPSVDKI
-2485 LFTYDQNDEPQL
+2485 LFTYDQDNNPQL
-2497 IGKLQKIEFLE
+2497 IGKVQKIEFLE
-2508 LVDGTTTG
+2508 LLDGATNG
-2516 FTKPDVAAKKIR
+2516 FTKTDVAAKKLR
-2528 ITALNADNMIFDV
+2528 ITALNADNLIFDV

-2554 NSIRSIS
+2554 NSIRSIAITES
-2561 ISENRDFSD
+2561 RDFSD
-2570 AIGFNISNSVYSINW
+2570 SIGFNITNSVYKIDW
-2585 AYSVNDEGE
+2585 AYSVDDEGE

-2608 EKGDEAYYEVF
+2608 EKGNEAYYEVF
-2619 DLLADLLPG
+2619 DMLADILPG

-2640 DVLAIPDTVQGRNF
+2640 NILDIPDVVKGRNF

-2664 YGTIE
+2664 YGTIN

-2689 DGVVTTVGFSD
+2689 DGVVTSIGFSD

-2712 DTGILLQP
+2712 ETGILLQP

-2727 PPFIKFVPVDG
+2727 PPFIKFVPIDG
-2738 NGGGAKAE
+2738 KGGGAKAE
-2746 VLVVGGQILDI
+2746 VLVIGGQILDI

-2779 VLRRPERLIST
+2779 VIRKPERLIST
-2790 SYALEIGTK
+2790 LYSLEIGTE
-2799 VSVAQSANT
+2799 VSVRQQNT
-2808 ITTQI
+2808 FTTQI
-2813 TISGDGSVSNVFSI
+2813 TISGDGALSSIFSI
-2827 VSFGISG
+2827 VSFGIAG
-2834 SVTPVQGD
+2834 SVTPVSND
-2842 EIVEHIWPAAEEVG
+2842 EIVEHVWPDSEEVG
-2856 DEFIPLQG
+2856 NDFAPQVG
-2864 ETTSRRE
+2864 EVTTRRE
-2871 EFGPRDLLA
+2871 EFGPKDIIA
-2880 SNLIKNETLITCT
+2880 SELIISETMLTCT
-2893 IKGDVESI
+2893 IKGDTESI

-2906 ALVGYGNNSAVD
+2906 SLLSGKSAVD
-2918 QIIVGIDKVITTP
+2918 ELIIGIDKVITTP

-2940 GIGAFLDADLSPT
+2940 SIGAFLDADLSPT
-2953 ATIMYV
+2953 ATILYT
-2959 NSTQLFASSGN
+2959 NSTKLFMSSGN

-2975 EVVGYGRKLGDRF
+2975 EVIGYGRKLDDRF

-3000 QQHFAGDYFRTM
+3000 QLHSAGDFFRTM
-3012 PEVRII
+3012 PDVRII
-3018 EAGPRTIVTTSE
+3018 EAGPRTIITTSQ
-3030 VSRSEYVETTL
+3030 VSRSEYTETTL
-3041 TAQMQITAEATILDG
+3041 TAQIQILAEANILDG

-3065 TFKEFSAEFDEGRVV
+3065 TFKEFSSEFDEGRIV
-3080 TIVEV
+3080 TITQV

-3099 SVASSGE
+3099 SVASAAE
-3106 SVSAGVNVVQSITD
+3106 SVSVGVNIVQSITD
-3120 VTMPADE
+3120 VIMPAEE
-3127 QGVTQINEQFQIQLD
+3127 QGIDQITEQFQIQLD
-3142 PSIIEIGK
+3142 PSIIAIGK

-3156 DASTPQVRMSE
+3156 DASTSQIRMSE
-3167 SVISLASTF
+3167 SVISLAATF
-3176 SVTREDV
+3176 SVNREDV
-3183 DQSSVAMPEQE
+3183 DQSSVAIPEQE
-3194 FLDVLTEQFQIQL
+3194 FLDLLTEQFQIQL
-3207 EPSIVNVGKEVII
+3207 DPSIINIGKEIVI
-3220 KPDASTPQVRMSE
+3220 KPAESTSQIRMSE
-3233 SVVSVAVVAGE
+3233 SVVSVAAVIGE

-3250 VAVPEQ
+3250 VAIPEQ
-3256 EPLDLLTEVV
+3256 EVLDQLTEQL
-3266 QVVLTHEVVVT
+3266 QVVLTHEIVVS

-3284 TLSSTIVDMG
+3284 TLSQVSVDMG

-3319 SSIVENTI
+3319 SSIVEKSI
-3327 YNGNLEIAPVSAPPG
+3327 FNGQIAIAPVSAPPG

-3355 SILGTETAIVARMH
+3355 SILGTETAILARMH
-3369 GTATEVVITANHL
+3369 GTSTEVIITANHL
-3382 PLVDGKPK
+3382 PLVNGEPK
-3390 PADIMLNR
+3390 AADIMLNR
-3398 EMGVID
+3398 EMGIVD
-3404 FFEELVVLEASIV
+3404 FFEELVVLEATVV